1 MTQFKKG
8 EPKKGGRKAGTKN
21 RTSEEIRQSLLKLL
35 DDNLAQ
41 LQKDIDSMKGKD
53 RAYLLINLAK
63 HCTAPALQP
72 EHLTEDQLIQI
83 LEYLKNKENEKNNQ
97 E

>member
-1 MTQFKKG
+1 MARFKQGESGNPEGRKKG
-8 EPKKGGRKAGTKN
+8 AKG
-21 RTSEEIRQSLLKLL
+21 RTSEEVRQSLLKLL

-63 HCTAPALQP
+63 HCTAPALNP
-72 EHLTEDQLIQI
+72 ERLTEEQLLQI
-83 LEYLKNKENEKNNQ
+83 VEFLKQQHEKQ
-97 E
+97 S